1 MHPILAVGSVAFDS
15 IKTPA
20 GEVSRVVG
28 GAATYFSV
36 AASFFTDVRL
46 VAVVGEDFGDECRHV
61 FEGRR
66 IDLNGLQTV
75 PGETFRWKGEY
86 SDDLNERETIY
97 THLNVFEEF
106 RPVIPS
112 EYQETSYVFLGN
124 IHPTLQSEVLD
135 QVSHPTLVAAD
146 SMNYWIERN
155 HDELLNVLERVDVL
169 IINDAEAKQLSG
181 ESNLVRASRI
191 IRKMGPKRLV
201 IKRGEHGVLMTRD
214 EGFFAAPAMPLED
227 VFDPTG
233 AGDTFAGGFMG
244 YLASC
249 RKLTDAVLTK
259 AVIYGSTM
267 ASFAVED
274 FSLDRLLRL
283 TPDEIRS
290 RFLQFK
296 KLTHF
301 EDRI

>member
-1 MHPILAVGSVAFDS
+1 M
-15 IKTPA
+15 
-20 GEVSRVVG
+20 
-28 GAATYFSV
+28 
-36 AASFFTDVRL
+36 
-46 VAVVGEDFGDECRHV
+46 
-61 FEGRR
+61 
-66 IDLNGLQTV
+66 
-75 PGETFRWKGEY
+75 KG
-86 SDDLNERETIY
+86 
-97 THLNVFEEF
+97 F
-106 RPVIPS
+106 
-112 EYQETSYVFLGN
+112 
-124 IHPTLQSEVLD
+124 
-135 QVSHPTLVAAD
+135 
-146 SMNYWIERN
+146 
-155 HDELLNVLERVDVL
+155 
-169 IINDAEAKQLSG
+169 
-181 ESNLVRASRI
+181 
-191 IRKMGPKRLV
+191 
-201 IKRGEHGVLMTRD
+201 
-214 EGFFAAPAMPLED
+214 
-227 VFDPTG
+227 FDPTG